1 MAFTSVE
8 FALFAVCGVLL
19 YYVMPKKTRWAVLL
33 ILSWVFYL
41 AGGVGMGAY
50 LAFTTVTTYLFSRLI
65 GSVKTPAKDASKE
78 EKARAKHRKRLF
90 AACALILNFGLLYVV
105 KYWNFTLDL
114 LKIPGSVMRFD
125 FLLPLGISF
134 YIFQSMG
141 YIIDL
146 VRGKYEPEKNIFKL
160 ALFTS
165 FFPQMTQ
172 GPIGRFDELSPQL
185 YKGNDFSFDNIKE
198 GLKLSVW
205 GLIKKMVIAD
215 RASVIACAVIDN
227 YTSYRGSVILFGV
240 LFYCLQLYC
249 DFSGG
254 IDIARGVARL
264 FGVDMAHNFKRP
276 LFAKSLTE
284 FWRRWHITLGSW
296 LKDYLFYPITLSKPF
311 IKLGK
316 FTRKHIKGKAGKIL
330 PTSLATFIVYFVIGI
345 WHGASW
351 KYILFGCYNGVII
364 TASLLLE
371 PWFIQTKNKLKIKDD
386 SRIWSIWC
394 ILRTCAIVVLG
405 RYITRAAGVGDALD
419 MIIKTVTDF
428 SPAPVLDGTL
438 FALGLTKFD
447 YLIVALGALAIF
459 VIEYSE
465 EHGVRLSEKIEAK
478 GTIPVFLM
486 IFAVLFVFVVFGVFR
501 GSYISSEFI
510 YKQF

>member
-8 FALFAVCGVLL
+8 FALFVPAGVMF
-19 YYVMPKKTRWAVLL
+19 YYIMPPKTRWAVLL
-33 ILSWVFYL
+33 ILSYIFYL

-50 LAFTTVTTYLFSRLI
+50 LVFTTVTTYIFSRLI
-65 GSVKTPAKDASKE
+65 GGVKTPEKGATKE
-78 EKARAKHRKRLF
+78 EKAKAKRKKQAY
-90 AACALILNFGLLYVV
+90 AACALVLNFGLLYIV

-114 LKIPGSVMRFD
+114 FKVRGDILRLDI
-125 FLLPLGISF
+125 LLPLGISF

-146 VRGKYEPEKNIFKL
+146 VRGKYPPERNIFKL

-165 FFPQMTQ
+165 FFPQLTQ

-185 YKGNDFSFDNIKE
+185 YRANKFSFDNIKE
-198 GLKLSVW
+198 GLKLTVW

-227 YTSYRGSVILFGV
+227 YTAYRGSVILFGV

-254 IDIARGVARL
+254 IDIVRGVARL
-264 FGVDMAHNFKRP
+264 FGIEMAENFKRP
-276 LFAKSLTE
+276 LFAKSLAE
-284 FWRRWHITLGSW
+284 FWRRWHITLGAW

-316 FTRKHIKGKAGKIL
+316 LTRKHIKGKAGKIL
-330 PTSLATFIVYFVIGI
+330 PTSLATFVVYFVIGI

-371 PWFIQTKNKLKIKDD
+371 PWFISAKNRLSVKDD
-386 SRIWSIWC
+386 AKWYGVWC
-394 ILRTCAIVVLG
+394 ILRTTAIVVLG
-405 RYITRAAGVGDALD
+405 RYITRAAGVGEAAEMLA
-419 MIIKTVTDF
+419 KTVTDF
-428 SPAPVLDGTL
+428 SPMPLLDGTL

-447 YLIVALGALAIF
+447 YLVVFAGAIAIL
-459 VIEYSE
+459 VIEFYE
-465 EHGVRLSEKIEAK
+465 EKGIRLTEKIEKK
-478 GTIPVFLM
+478 GVIPTFLL
-486 IFAVLFVFVVFGVFR
+486 IFTVLFIFVAFGIFR
-501 GSYISSEFI
+501 GDYIASEFI